1 MILVGAGGHAKELL
15 GILYTQKNTS
25 DIFLYDDV
33 TKDLPSKLFNQFT
46 ILRNEV
52 EARAQLQKDPQF
64 MLGIG
69 NPYFRYQ
76 LAEKFIGWGGK
87 LTSVIS
93 PQALIGNFNVRLGEG
108 LNIMPNAVI
117 TEEVSIGRGTLVH
130 IHSSIHHDCT
140 IGEYCEILPGSRVLG
155 NVTIGDYSSIGSG
168 AVILPKIKIGSKV
181 IVGAGAI
188 VTKNIADGLTV
199 KGVPAK

>member
-15 GILYTQKNTS
+15 GILHVQK
-25 DIFLYDDV
+25 DLADVFLYDDV
-33 TKDLPSKLFNQFT
+33 TKDLPSKLFNQFP

-52 EARAQLQKDPQF
+52 EAKAQLQKDPRF
-64 MLGIG
+64 ILGIG
-69 NPYFRYQ
+69 NPYFRSQ

-87 LTSVIS
+87 LTSLIS
-93 PQALIGNFNVRLGEG
+93 PNALIGIFNVHLGEG

-117 TEEVSIGRGTLVH
+117 TEEVSIGKGTLVH

-168 AVILPKIKIGSKV
+168 AVILPKIKIGNRV